1 MGRFGRKRPEDSNY
15 FNKEVALNELLG
27 AFVSDTATVTQVSDL
42 DTVQTLLVANTDRK
56 AFSIF
61 NNSTAILY
69 VKLGS
74 GASSTD
80 FSFRIVPQGYYES
93 GFFAYTGI
101 ITGTWAS
108 NQSGEAQITEFE

>member
-1 MGRFGRKRPEDSNY
+1 MRFGRKRAEDSDY
-15 FNKEVALNELLG
+15 YNKEVALNELLG
-27 AFVSDTATVTQVSDL
+27 AFVSDSATVTQVSDS
-42 DTVQTLLVANTDRK
+42 DSVQTLLVANTDRK
-56 AFSIF
+56 SFSIF

-101 ITGTWAS
+101 ITGVWSADSTG
-108 NQSGEAQITEFE
+108 QAQITEFE